1 MKKLSEI
8 GDTRFA
14 LASILPTKPGTA
26 ILILL
31 SACLSDGGSETTPT
45 DPSQGQA
52 PTNSA
57 PTISGAPPN
66 AVKTGD
72 DYSFTPTASDT
83 DGDAL
88 TFSIDNK
95 PIWATFD
102 SSPGLLSGQPSLG
115 DIVGYFIYYGNTS
128 GSFPNRIRIDNPSIS
143 TSVVDNLLPSNY
155 FIVATLFNSTGV
167 ESGYSKEAVKTV
179 DST

>member
-1 MKKLSEI
+1 LKKLSEI

-57 PTISGAPPN
+57 PTIS
-66 AVKTGD
+66 T
-72 DYSFTPTASDT
+72 Y
-83 DGDAL
+83 
-88 TFSIDNK
+88 
-95 PIWATFD
+95 
-102 SSPGLLSGQPSLG
+102 
-115 DIVGYFIYYGNTS
+115 IVE
-128 GSFPNRIRIDNPSIS
+128 
-143 TSVVDNLLPSNY
+143 NLLPDTY
-155 FIVATLFNSTGV
+155 YVVATAINA
-167 ESGYSKEAVKTV
+167 SGIERRYSDEAVKTV
-179 DST
+179 NAM

>member
-1 MKKLSEI
+1 LKKLSEI

-14 LASILPTKPGTA
+14 LASVLPTKPGTA
-26 ILILL
+26 ILILV
-31 SACLSDGGSETTPT
+31 SACLSDGGSETIPI

-52 PTNSA
+52 PTNSE

-72 DYSFTPTASDT
+72 DYSFTPTASDA

-95 PIWATFD
+95 PNWA
-102 SSPGLLSGQPSLG
+102 
-115 DIVGYFIYYGNTS
+115 
-128 GSFPNRIRIDNPSIS
+128 R
-143 TSVVDNLLPSNY
+143 
-155 FIVATLFNSTGV
+155 
-167 ESGYSKEAVKTV
+167 
-179 DST
+179 